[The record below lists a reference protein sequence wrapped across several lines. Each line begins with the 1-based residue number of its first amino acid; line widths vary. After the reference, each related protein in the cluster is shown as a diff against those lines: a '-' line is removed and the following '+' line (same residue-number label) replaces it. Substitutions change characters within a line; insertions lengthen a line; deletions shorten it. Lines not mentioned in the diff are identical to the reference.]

1 NYLAPEQLRSESAGD
16 DPRSDVYQAGLLL
29 YEMLALRPAS
39 DPRADTCPQRVLD
52 GDHPPLRSLAPW
64 VDAALEAICHTAMAA
79 DADRRF
85 QSAEQ
90 FRRALAD
97 WLADQELPPWN
108 AARFEPL
115 ESVRHDPRLERWR
128 GFDRLLG
135 CEVFVEV
142 PGRVLAQAVRQ
153 DFERVMRGIRALAQ
167 TESPRLLLYRGALLD
182 DEGLPRL

>member
-1 NYLAPEQLRSESAGD
+1 PGQTHLLRESRGYTRGVARIVAQVLDTLQAVHECDVVHRDLKPSNVLLEGGGFPVIIDFGLASLRERAGEAGALCGTLNYLAPEQLRSESAGD

-29 YEMLALRPAS
+29 YEMLALRPAF

-108 AARFEPL
+108 
-115 ESVRHDPRLERWR
+115 V
-128 GFDRLLG
+128 
-135 CEVFVEV
+135 
-142 PGRVLAQAVRQ
+142 
-153 DFERVMRGIRALAQ
+153 
-167 TESPRLLLYRGALLD
+167 
-182 DEGLPRL
+182 